1 MLSSQRLLQHLG
13 MFQGRGQEQRLL
25 LHMHWTRRRKTLD
38 LLMWLSTNLGHSHAY
53 GSCWWHWMSHK
64 IGKVPVSGYDF
75 TSTFGTL
82 VNPKFLQFLSWFST
96 EWQLGLA
103 QPGNPGSLSK

>member
-38 LLMWLSTNLGHSHAY
+38 LLMWLSSNLGHSHAY
-53 GSCWWHWMSHK
+53 GSCW
-64 IGKVPVSGYDF
+64 
-75 TSTFGTL
+75 
-82 VNPKFLQFLSWFST
+82 
-96 EWQLGLA
+96 
-103 QPGNPGSLSK
+103 